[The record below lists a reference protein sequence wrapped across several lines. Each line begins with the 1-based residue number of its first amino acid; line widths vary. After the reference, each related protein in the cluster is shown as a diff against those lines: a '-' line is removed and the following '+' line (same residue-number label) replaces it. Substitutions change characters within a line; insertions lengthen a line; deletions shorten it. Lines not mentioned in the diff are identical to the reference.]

1 MGFWDFGV
9 NAGPADHAG
18 QTPVQKDVLGIKHW
32 IWPDGRPLTDEE
44 LNANGVQNWD
54 FNRDVGGG
62 LGVTPKRVTTGAPG
76 AELQTGGADAERN
89 GLGDLLSQLQQQ
101 AATGGGSWESAL
113 HAATQRS
120 SNTASALGQ
129 SNPNS
134 SFGSALEAIGNGQAA
149 AKQRGAGQ
157 EEILR
162 NESKLS
168 AQDQLGQLTGSM
180 GMGDIEQANAQ
191 ARARQQVGATNLSLI
206 DQAQQNQQTLQKGIG
221 QMAGPFGSDGGEVP
235 GKAKVFGDDEK
246 NDTVPAVLSPGEV
259 VIPRSIAHDPDAAAD
274 FVRALNASKARDGG
288 GVQHL
293 AGGGN
298 AGVGGYDIEGNAHGA
313 NYGAGNFALNF
324 LSPGVGGLGG
334 YQNLRNAAGAGDP
347 TVGNGGLLDTTQ
359 MNKTRAARGSLETM
373 LNARAGGAG
382 PSSAGQMTTNAND
395 EAIGRGLVAQSHGAA
410 PGSAVLGATAAAQ
423 EGGGA
428 AATQR
433 AKEQESGQKAL
444 GATGTQARAQ
454 ELSLAEAQQQAGW
467 ANTMQ
472 NLGISLQ
479 DQAALRNMF
488 SGAGQAATAASGMH
502 GKGSGASEFDP
513 STSSSEGDGAIGSD
527 AVQPT
532 AGGSGTGTED
542 LGGGSDL
549 GGGLAFGGAVQ
560 KLAGGGRLRGK
571 AVAPRETDAEES
583 EPDHDPEAP
592 SLTSRLSEF
601 ARSLGASAYGSAN
614 AATQSLRGAEPEAQT
629 HTNPHQPR
637 LRPPHSA
644 EPLDHPEDLHIQ
656 RAFGGAV
663 PGYAE
668 GGDIMALEGRRDLG
682 QQVVTTESGIETPT
696 GVPLQTTENGAE
708 RDIMRAPQGY
718 DRLLGPSLSAPAI
731 VARHGADEAARPLP
745 KGVRPA
751 GGGFTADEHS
761 DAVAPVVAKPKG
773 GSGTGIAL
781 PAQEDRSALE
791 TAEVDRVKAESE
803 LEARAARAEALGAAE
818 KQRVSQDYALEE
830 KQRRDTAAMR
840 TNDAFTR
847 LQSAQEEFNRIDAN
861 VDPGR
866 YWASRSTGQKILGI
880 IGLALGAAGTGPDG
894 INRSAQM
901 MNQAIDRDIEAQ
913 KAQYEARLRKGTAK
927 VAAAQS
933 YYAMA
938 RESGLDEVAAT
949 HAAKAAAL
957 DAVASKTE
965 ATVMG
970 IKEPMVKLKGEG
982 LANAIRGGA
991 ADKRDKAKQQTF
1003 EDNIQRGQL
1012 GVAQAHLDVAREA
1025 AGKKGGLSES
1035 ERKTVGDVT
1044 AASKDALGLIDNIE
1058 KTLGRT
1064 QSIVPWKTTL
1074 NQHIGSDSAT
1084 LDTDTASL
1092 VAKMK
1097 DINKLGQI
1105 GPADKALLEEAI
1117 GDPKAVFTLEGT
1129 KRAKLERVKQIIK
1142 DSVANERSARGLQ

>member
-1 MGFWDFGV
+1 MGQFTPDGGWTSNKGKHYGPNDRFTDDADSQENAADNAAGL
-9 NAGPADHAG
+9 NAGPFGDNTTQPNTITG
-18 QTPVQKDVLGIKHW
+18 
-32 IWPDGRPLTDEE
+32 
-44 LNANGVQNWD
+44 
-54 FNRDVGGG
+54 NRIGSN
-62 LGVTPKRVTTGAPG
+62 APG
-76 AELQTGGADAERN
+76 AQLDTSQADAQRNQTG
-89 GLGDLLSQLQQQ
+89 DLIAQLQQQ
-101 AATGGGSWESAL
+101 AATGHGSWEGAL
-113 HAATQRS
+113 KAATSRS
-120 SNTASALGQ
+120 VNTASAVGQ

-134 SFGSALEAIGNGQAA
+134 SYGSALESIGNAQAG
-149 AKQRGAGQ
+149 AKQRAVGQ
-157 EEILR
+157 ADVLR
-162 NESKLS
+162 NESELD
-168 AQDQLGQLTGSM
+168 AQDQLQGLLSAQGGQ
-180 GMGDIEQANAQ
+180 DIDQSVAQ
-191 ARARQQVGATNLSLI
+191 SNARAGLRSINLTLKQQATKTAGDYGSGVG
-206 DQAQQNQQTLQKGIG
+206 QA
-221 QMAGPFGSDGGEVP
+221 AGAASKMSDGGGVP
-235 GKAKVFGDDEK
+235 GQPQVFGDDEK
-246 NDTVPAVLSPGEV
+246 NDTVPAMLSPGEV
-259 VIPRSIAHDPDAAAD
+259 VIPRSIAHDPEAAAD
-274 FVRALNASKARDGG
+274 FVRAVNASKARSGGAQHMADGG
-288 GVQHL
+288 E
-293 AGGGN
+293 ADPYTAERN
-298 AGVGGYDIEGNAHGA
+298 RAWK
-313 NYGAGNFALNF
+313 
-324 LSPGVGGLGG
+324 PGDV
-334 YQNLRNAAGAGDP
+334 DP
-347 TVGNGGLLDTTQ
+347 TGPHSGSFDTFGAFGDVQAPTVQNGGILDTTQ
-359 MNKTRAARGSLETM
+359 LDKTR
-373 LNARAGGAG
+373 GAG
-382 PSSAGQMTTNAND
+382 LLLTDMLSKRSTGEGPSTVGQGITNAND
-395 EAIGRGLVAQSHGAA
+395 SAIAQAM
-410 PGSAVLGATAAAQ
+410 AAQ
-423 EGGGA
+423 RQGAGA
-428 AATQR
+428 AAVTGGATRETQG
-433 AKEQESGQKAL
+433 AAGEAGAAKGKEQSAGQAAL
-444 GATGTQARAQ
+444 GHRLSTARGQ
-454 ELSLAEAQQQAGW
+454 ELSLAQAQQQA
-467 ANTMQ
+467 AIRNTMT
-472 NLGISLQ
+472 NLGIGVEQ
-479 DQAALRNMF
+479 QAGMRALF
-488 SGAGQAATAASGMH
+488 SGAGQAASAF
-502 GKGSGASEFDP
+502 SGAGAGERSP
-513 STSSSEGDGAIGSD
+513 PGIAGTSNQSAWDSGELSD
-527 AVQPT
+527 MS
-532 AGGSGTGTED
+532 GGTGGPAD
-542 LGGGSDL
+542 LNAGDTDFK
-549 GGGLAFGGAVQ
+549 AFGGAVQ